1 MKKHLAQLADI
12 ASGLTFRSSL
22 EELPPGNLKVIQMRD
37 LVENNTVSLDFAASI
52 EDFLPKE
59 NQIVAV
65 NDIIFRSRG
74 VTNTAA
80 IIPDHAEK
88 AVLAAPLMR
97 IRVTSPNLRADYLLW
112 FINQPV
118 TQSFLATRSKGT
130 MLKMIG
136 KKALEELEVDV
147 PDLDTQARIA
157 RIYRL
162 SLEKQKVQSKLD
174 ELHQL
179 YMHGILAHKASGL
192 SHQKIKGDVNVRSK
206 H

>member
-1 MKKHLAQLADI
+1 MAALSDI

-22 EELPPGNLKVIQMRD
+22 EDLPAGDLKVIQMRD
-37 LVENNTVSLDFAASI
+37 LAEDNTVSLDTAASV
-52 EDFLPKE
+52 EDFSPKE
-59 NQIVAV
+59 NQIAIA
-65 NDIIFRSRG
+65 NDIVFRSRG

-80 IIPDHAEK
+80 IIPVHPEK

-97 IRVTSPNLRADYLLW
+97 IRVTSPDLRPDYLLW
-112 FINQPV
+112 FINQPA

-136 KKALEELEVDV
+136 KKALEELEIDV
-147 PDLDTQARIA
+147 PDLETQTKIA

-162 SLEKQKVQSKLD
+162 SLERQKVQEKLN
-174 ELHQL
+174 ELRQL
-179 YMHGILAHKASGL
+179 HMHGILAHKASE
-192 SHQKIKGDVNVRSK
+192 SCHHKIKGEANVRSK